1 MQLVLRGHKTKR
13 EADYGSK
20 KIGSFTEK
28 RERESKAGGRE
39 GGVRPKS
46 LSQDVG
52 FVYVCHPSSSSM
64 DVINGWHPRMEES
77 SMDAIHGWHF
87 NPWMTFQSMDDI
99 SPSMDDIHR

>member
-46 LSQDVG
+46 LSQDFASG
-52 FVYVCHPSSSSM
+52 QFGDAGAAQST
-64 DVINGWHPRMEES
+64 RALES
-77 SMDAIHGWHF
+77 SKDWSRNLRI
-87 NPWMTFQSMDDI
+87 P
-99 SPSMDDIHR
+99 PE